1 MASKD
6 MGGMRG
12 AGANARGLGQYGRGG
27 AKPSMRVPAKPK
39 VKPKGQTLYHGSAY
53 PFKAGEVVK
62 PFRAKN
68 GGASAT
74 NSFKF
79 AKSYAEGR
87 SQLMTQQMKDAGSA
101 PRVFKVKPIS
111 KATASKKFG
120 GKELNDPKGFKVIKE
135 VKAAP
140 KATMKTS
147 PSKKRK

>member
-1 MASKD
+1 MPSKD

-12 AGANARGLGQYGRGG
+12 SGANARGLGQYGRGG

-39 VKPKGQTLYHGSAY
+39 VKPKGETLYHGSAY

-87 SQLMTQQMKDAGSA
+87 SQILTQDMKAAGRA
-101 PRVFKVKPIS
+101 PRVFKVRPMS
-111 KATASKKFG
+111 KTTANTKFG
-120 GKELNDPKGFKVIKE
+120 TKEVNDRKGFRVVKE
-135 VKAAP
+135 VKAVAKP
-140 KATMKTS
+140 TMKTS
-147 PSKKRK
+147 PKKRK